1 MPAEDKAESD
11 TKATIAEGEIE
22 IRDKDKQK
30 QDLKDLNRDTRNSL
44 NKLGEIFDK
53 ESIKERQELAG
64 LFGELAYNQI
74 HDMKG
79 TDEQK
84 AAYHALVGGIMSQLT
99 SGDFLAGA
107 SAAAVNKLV
116 MGEIKKI
123 AGKDPAMMQWLSA
136 AVGAVVSDIIGNNYQ
151 SGASIASNA
160 TKNNEYG
167 KAPKYEGA
175 FKKVGD
181 TWYQYVDGEYVKT
194 DNRPGEGVPYWVAN
208 LEDVDGMGYDYIKGN
223 GDYASDKY
231 VPEKIDF
238 SWYVTIDG
246 EAYGFTIFDQTDA
259 QKKVVIQKGLEQ
271 YAYAVAMGSA
281 SNNAGEIRDLVK
293 FVEEYNKYQ
302 DTNKVQEYINDFLKG
317 RAIDL
322 VIDGKS
328 AKNG

>member
-1 MPAEDKAESD
+1 MRSG
-11 TKATIAEGEIE
+11 TKTS
-22 IRDKDKQK
+22 
-30 QDLKDLNRDTRNSL
+30 RNSL